1 MLASRKPK
9 ADSLLRALARHS
21 NELRSQAA
29 TRQLRMGH
37 LRLACALLLLA
48 VCLQPVKAEQE
59 EKLAQQVF
67 EVRSAFLERQDDV
80 YQLNATLAF
89 ELPEGA
95 RQAIIDGVAMTL
107 DLEIVLRRSRRFWLD
122 ENVATLVQN
131 YQLEHRV
138 LSERYLVR
146 NVNSGEQISFP
157 TLDTALNSLRVIT
170 DLPILDQSLIEPDNE
185 YEISLR
191 ASLDVRTMPDALR
204 FVLFLADDWRQ
215 RSERY
220 IWSPRL

>member
-9 ADSLLRALARHS
+9 ADVLLRAPARHS
-21 NELRSQAA
+21 PPSSPRTA
-29 TRQLRMGH
+29 TRHRGLF
-37 LRLACALLLLA
+37 CAVLLLA
-48 VCLQPVKAEQE
+48 ACLQPVR
-59 EKLAQQVF
+59 AQQGDEEELEPQQF
-67 EVRSAFLERQDDV
+67 EVRSAFLERQENV

-95 RQAIIDGVAMTL
+95 RQAIIDGVVMTL
-107 DLEIVLRRSRRFWLD
+107 DLEIVLRRSRRFWVD

-131 YQLEHRV
+131 YQLEHRA

-146 NVNSGEQISFP
+146 NINSGEQTSFP
-157 TLDTALNSLRVIT
+157 SLDRALDSLRVIS
-170 DLPILDQSLIEPDNE
+170 DLPILDKSLITPGNE

-204 FVLFLADDWRQ
+204 FLLFLADDWRQ